1 MSTPQSSRDKRAHLP
16 RTARVC
22 AERNP
27 PGSAVFLRSVRV
39 LPFPHERIE
48 ADLLIPG
55 RGEPKYTAT
64 VTFDGDDLSDD
75 ESDQVLIG
83 LGPLHGGIHWAGAL
97 ALTVRLDEPSVAA
110 PATTALTAC
119 EAALRRPARAIEV
132 LPTVDFERRRVTG
145 EVRLPE
151 PPTPP
156 VEPPSAPPTWGG

>member
-1 MSTPQSSRDKRAHLP
+1 M
-16 RTARVC
+16 
-22 AERNP
+22 
-27 PGSAVFLRSVRV
+27 
-39 LPFPHERIE
+39 ERIE

-151 PPTPP
+151 PPTPR